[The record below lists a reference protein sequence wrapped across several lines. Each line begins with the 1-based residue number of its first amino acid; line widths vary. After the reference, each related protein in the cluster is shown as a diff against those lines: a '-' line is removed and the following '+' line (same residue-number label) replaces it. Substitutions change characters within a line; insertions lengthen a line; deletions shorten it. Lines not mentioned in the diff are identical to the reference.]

1 MEQGRRLLVWFEAN
15 YKKLAVALG
24 GAFGLVCCTHA
35 GHLRYEAQTTPCVHV
50 TSVLTYPYVL

>member
-24 GAFGLVCCTHA
+24 GAFGLVLTLGA
-35 GHLRYEAQTTPCVHV
+35 WEEAQPTQV
-50 TSVLTYPYVL
+50 